1 MQLWE
6 LLGWGRLGAETP
18 ASPPLLPEL
27 PQPGLHKHGLAERKQ
42 GRGRLYSHCRYC
54 QGDWQRLG
62 HSSLSVRPFSGTS
75 TPDCKSIIKHTF
87 CTHRREQ
94 VPCLCKTL
102 ALHHHFQH
110 VSLAV
115 INLDGKD
122 FSLSFLFQ
130 TKNSQGKKIYSKFCM
145 QGLFHSSY

>member
-1 MQLWE
+1 MLRHLPLRLSCQSCRS
-6 LLGWGRLGAETP
+6 LGYTNTDWLKESREGAGSTATAGTAKETDRDSVILP
-18 ASPPLLPEL
+18 CQSDSSQERVHLTARAS
-27 PQPGLHKHGLAERKQ
+27 
-42 GRGRLYSHCRYC
+42 SNN
-54 QGDWQRLG
+54 
-62 HSSLSVRPFSGTS
+62 
-75 TPDCKSIIKHTF
+75 TF

-94 VPCLCKTL
+94 VLCLCITL

-110 VSLAV
+110 VSLAI

-122 FSLSFLFQ
+122 FPLSFLFQ